1 MADEKTFTQAD
12 IDKAVNDALAKIQ
25 ASVDKLETK
34 NDELVGEVRKYK
46 QQARAASEIK
56 PEDLQAAED
65 RADKAETALADATK
79 QIKTL
84 TTERDKA
91 VSALET
97 EQGAARTYALEA
109 ELASAIAEGNVV
121 PGLVPGFKA
130 MMAGTAKA
138 ELVDGKYSVTIGD
151 KPARDHIKSFL
162 DSDDGKAWRAANHNS
177 GTSAPGG
184 RGIGGGAKTVTRAE
198 FDAMSHPD
206 RSTFAK
212 DGGKVVD
219 AV

>member
-184 RGIGGGAKTVTRAE
+184 SGNGSGAKTVTRAE